1 VLFVAALAVFSGCVV
16 DGKLDAGG
24 GARVRVRYRLVSVA
38 NFEQSKPR
46 LQSADVRLADASMT
60 PDKWATFDLELA
72 DVRKLSTAPAFTG
85 VTVTLTDEAD
95 GARTL
100 AVTVA
105 SDGAE
110 LPAPYVKYL
119 GNELRLA
126 IELPGDIVRSN
137 ATAVAGRTASWV
149 VPLAGKREAASNF
162 SVTFKPDAPPPA
174 PAAKPR
180 G

>member
-1 VLFVAALAVFSGCVV
+1 MRAVGRALLCVAAGVALSACVV
-16 DGKLDAGG
+16 DGKVDASG
-24 GARVRVRYRLVSVA
+24 GARLQIRYRLVSVA
-38 NFEQSKPR
+38 NFEQSKKR
-46 LQSADVRLADASMT
+46 LQSADVRLASASMT
-60 PDKWATFDLELA
+60 PDKWATFDLEMA
-72 DVRKLSTAPAFTG
+72 DVRKLPTVPAFADA
-85 VTVTLTDEAD
+85 TLALSDEAD

-105 SDGAE
+105 SKMGE

-126 IELPGDIVRSN
+126 IELPGEIVRSN

-149 VPLAGKREAASNF
+149 LPIAGKHERSDF
-162 SVTFKPDAPPPA
+162 RVTFKPTPA
-174 PAAKPR
+174 